1 MFYYPGIGLYI
12 TIFIVF
18 GRAMSDSWIEFT
30 DMGVAICFKRNEKT
44 DLASLYTR
52 LYECMIAVRHKLQC
66 EKYAQHSTELGGSIF
81 TPCGRIGL
89 FNSNTELTERG
100 LLFKKQ
106 WTTRLTWD
114 IDVPTNYHVNFTFW
128 HVYLH
133 NSPTPCRRIPLPVEG
148 LHIES
153 VRLNKIPS
161 VSVCTILEPKLVY
174 WPDSKPRIFFHSK
187 WGIYDSG
194 QFYITYQVCD
204 AFRFQNTITHVTKN
218 RFKPLGST
226 IRTDVY
232 ELYYFKFGVL
242 GKHFLI
248 AVSVGCHIN
257 LFVKKNH
264 FLQQNNNVSEYVL
277 KFYDGPGSRGYQLR
291 VPATDASFIVNAS
304 TFQVYVIMLCSTSEC
319 RDAIIEYRS
328 EFVKEKQ
335 YLSIKD
341 DKSLKM
347 SVPSSDFP
355 HCNLRSFGL
364 YCAFH
369 LVTSFPNYINVSTVN
384 MNLNGTQDGN
394 CRYGGVAMYDSKR
407 DEMLSKARTWN
418 GTSLADLL
426 VAVSLSTT
434 LMNLTYTDIYK
445 MIDYSFPV
453 VTFCDSSIVADNYNK
468 LKKKPIL
475 SSFVSSTTN
484 ITIVYFSY
492 TGYTD
497 FSLFNISLLIENTY
511 CQGSVVFCR
520 SDILLPDKVILFE
533 EDFHNI
539 RDLFDMYR
547 SIKPCKRYVYSTD
560 VRTYAIIR
568 QGSIICYSYNDL
580 ETNITVIRIEY
591 SKCIHVQY
599 TPDPDYNTAAGM
611 IERAVCNIEMRNIF
625 PYSDHS
631 TTLFFDISRSVSH
644 HCLYSFFLSKLK
656 IYGAI
661 RATSARDRGGRI
673 YFIRLENV
681 REKFIEHISM
691 GQFVNFPWKCASF
704 SNSLGTFC
712 KYYQRNGSQYNHI
725 HYTRKTY
732 RCTVF
737 NIRDIQSGI
746 YFISFRSLYA
756 LTYAKLKRELR
767 YFNFNDFVFYSHSGA
782 HLVTNLVL
790 SPSCLSNCINMT
802 FVVTLQSLEDR
813 TESIYWLIKKAKY
826 QTFLVTRWSLLSWR
840 IGIHT
845 KDFNRSCFIDA
856 RLVEPCSAQV
866 NTHHTT
872 HFRNVFHPPI
882 IFYKGS
888 ERPRDVFLMLWKDS
902 RLDQHSVAGVCE
914 SLGMKIIWFS
924 NEEDRNI
931 IKSILLGW
939 YPGRT
944 TSSIFMTPCRVSAH
958 RCLVYTDLRISQVRY
973 EGHG

>member
-1 MFYYPGIGLYI
+1 MIFIPIATSIKDTMFCYPGIYI

-18 GRAMSDSWIEFT
+18 GRAMSDSWTEFT
-30 DMGVAICFKRNEKT
+30 DMGVAICLKRNEKT

-66 EKYAQHSTELGGSIF
+66 EKYAHHSTELGGSIF

-89 FNSNTELTERG
+89 FNSNTDLTERG
-100 LLFKKQ
+100 LRFEYD
-106 WTTRLTWD
+106 WTTQLTWD
-114 IDVPTNYHVNFTFW
+114 IDVPTKYHVNFTFW

-133 NSPTPCRRIPLPVEG
+133 NSPTPCSRIPLPIEG

-153 VRLNKIPS
+153 VRLNEIPS

-187 WGIYDSG
+187 WRIYDSG
-194 QFYITYQVCD
+194 QFYLTFQVCD
-204 AFRFQNTITHVTKN
+204 AFRFQNAITNIIKNRLKPLVNIITTDLYAVYSFETHVVGKQ
-218 RFKPLGST
+218 FVIVVSIGS
-226 IRTDVY
+226 R
-232 ELYYFKFGVL
+232 
-242 GKHFLI
+242 
-248 AVSVGCHIN
+248 IN
-257 LFVKKNH
+257 LFVRKN
-264 FLQQNNNVSEYVL
+264 LQRYDNEYVF

-304 TFQVYVIMLCSTSEC
+304 TFQVYMIMLCSTSEC
-319 RDAIIEYRS
+319 RDAVIEYRS

-341 DKSLKM
+341 DISIKM
-347 SVPSSDFP
+347 SVPSSDFS

-384 MNLNGTQDGN
+384 MNLNGTQDGD

-407 DEMLSKARTWN
+407 DELLSKARTWN

-453 VTFCDSSIVADNYNK
+453 VTFCDSSIVADHYNK
-468 LKKKPIL
+468 MRKKPIL

-520 SDILLPDKVILFE
+520 ADILLPDKVVYFE
-533 EDFHNI
+533 EDFHNKV
-539 RDLFDMYR
+539 DLYDMY
-547 SIKPCKRYVYSTD
+547 IETEPCRRHIMSRPTD

-568 QGSIICYSYNDL
+568 QGSIICYSYNDR
-580 ETNITVIRIEY
+580 ETNITVLRVTY

-599 TPDPDYNTAAGM
+599 TPDPYYTTTG
-611 IERAVCNIEMRNIF
+611 IFERRICNIQMRNF
-625 PYSDHS
+625 YPFTDHS
-631 TTLFFDISRSVSH
+631 TTLFLDISRCVSY
-644 HCLYSFFLSKLK
+644 HCLYRSFLAKLR
-656 IYGAI
+656 IYGAR
-661 RATSARDRGGRI
+661 RATFATKYIFQLD
-673 YFIRLENV
+673 NV
-681 REKFIEHISM
+681 RVKLLQNVSRATFLH
-691 GQFVNFPWKCASF
+691 FPWRCASF
-704 SNSLGTFC
+704 SNSLGTVC
-712 KYYQRNGSQYNHI
+712 KYYHQKESHLKQLHYARRQYN
-725 HYTRKTY
+725 
-732 RCTVF
+732 CTDMK
-737 NIRDIQSGI
+737 IADIQSGN
-746 YFISFRSLYA
+746 YSISFRSLYDK
-756 LTYAKLKRELR
+756 TYSKIQREFR
-767 YFNFNDFVFYSHSGA
+767 DMYDFNDFVFYYNSGA
-782 HLVTNLVL
+782 HLATKLVL

-813 TESIYWLIKKAKY
+813 TESIYWLIRKAKY
-826 QTFLVTRWSLLSWR
+826 QSFSVTQWSLWSWR
-840 IGIHT
+840 IGIHA

-856 RLVEPCSAQV
+856 RIVEPCSAQV
-866 NTHHTT
+866 NTRITT
-872 HFRNVFHPPI
+872 NFRNVFHPPI

-902 RLDQHSVAGVCE
+902 KLDQTQ
-914 SLGMKIIWFS
+914 
-924 NEEDRNI
+924 R
-931 IKSILLGW
+931 GW
-939 YPGRT
+939 R
-944 TSSIFMTPCRVSAH
+944 
-958 RCLVYTDLRISQVRY
+958 L
-973 EGHG
+973 